1 MKSAD
6 VKKILILNGSPKR
19 EHSATINVTKAF
31 VEGLKEATGAE
42 VKYIN
47 LADLNIKPCT
57 GCLSCWGRTE
67 GECIIK
73 GDDIP
78 AIKKE
83 IEECD
88 IFIESYPL
96 FFFGMPGTMKVFT
109 DRMLSMMKT
118 YRGQKSPENG
128 ESFHG
133 IRYDKNPKFI
143 VITSCAYTE
152 FGPVYEPLISQYDCI
167 CGKGNYT
174 MLFSPQL
181 KTLIDLKNES
191 KINKYLQKFYDAGVE
206 YANNGFLSNETYEL
220 LKKPPFS
227 EGAYK
232 IFLDNFWRE
241 EKEKGGC

>member
-31 VEGLKEATGAE
+31 VNGLVESTNAE
-42 VKYIN
+42 VEYIN

-67 GECIIK
+67 GECVIK
-73 GDDIP
+73 NDDIP
-78 AIKKE
+78 MIKKK

-109 DRMLSMMKT
+109 DRMLSMMNT
-118 YRGQKSPENG
+118 YMGQKSPENG

-133 IRYDKNPKFI
+133 IRNPKDQKFI
-143 VITSCAYTE
+143 IITSCAYTE
-152 FGPVYEPLISQYDCI
+152 YGPVYEPLIKQYDCI
-167 CGKGNYT
+167 CGKGNYL
-174 MLFSPQL
+174 MLFAPQL
-181 KTLIDLKNES
+181 KTLIDLNNEV
-191 KINKYLQKFYDAGVE
+191 KINKYLSKFTDAGIE
-206 YANNGFLSNETYEL
+206 FGKNLELSEETYEI
-220 LKKPPFS
+220 LKKPPFT
-227 EGAYK
+227 EGGYK
-232 IFLDNFWRE
+232 VFLNNFWTSERE
-241 EKEKGGC
+241 RR

>member
-31 VEGLKEATGAE
+31 VDGLKEATGAE

-67 GECIIK
+67 GECVIK
-73 GDDIP
+73 NDDIP

-109 DRMLSMMKT
+109 DRMLSMMNT
-118 YRGQKSPENG
+118 YMGQKSPENG

-133 IRYDKNPKFI
+133 IRNPIDQKFI

-152 FGPVYEPLISQYDCI
+152 FGPVYEPLIKQYDCI

-174 MLFSPQL
+174 MLFAPQL
-181 KTLIDLKNES
+181 KTLMDLNNTS
-191 KINKYLQKFYDAGVE
+191 KIDKYLSKFRNAGVE
-206 YANNGFLSNETYEL
+206 FGKNLSLCDETYEL
-220 LKKPPFS
+220 LKKPPFT

-232 IFLDNFWRE
+232 IFLNNFWTSERE
-241 EKEKGGC
+241 RR

>member
-109 DRMLSMMKT
+109 DRMLSMMNT
-118 YRGQKSPENG
+118 YMGQKSPVNG
-128 ESFHG
+128 ESVHG
-133 IRYDKNPKFI
+133 IRNPKDQKFI
-143 VITSCAYTE
+143 IITSCAYTE
-152 FGPVYEPLISQYDCI
+152 YGPVYEPLIKQYDCI

-174 MLFSPQL
+174 MLFAPQL
-181 KTLIDLKNES
+181 KTLMDLNNAS
-191 KINKYLQKFYDAGVE
+191 KIDKYLSKFKEAGIE
-206 YANNGFLSNETYEL
+206 FGKNLSLSDETYEL
-220 LKKPPFS
+220 LKKPPFT

-232 IFLDNFWRE
+232 IFLNNFWTSERE
-241 EKEKGGC
+241 RR